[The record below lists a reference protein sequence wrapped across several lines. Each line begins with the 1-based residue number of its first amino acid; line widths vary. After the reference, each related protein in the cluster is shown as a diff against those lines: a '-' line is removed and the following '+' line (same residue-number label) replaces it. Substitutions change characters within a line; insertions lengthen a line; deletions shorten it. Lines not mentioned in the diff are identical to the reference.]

1 LFAATVDLA
10 VITPSYALSK
20 PLRRRLVRIALAQVD
35 ATLGDVEANVARAR
49 HTLGEAGHL
58 GAELTVFPELQLSGY
73 ALATTNRDTAR
84 SVDELAELADDST
97 AVWAFHERAGERT
110 FNSAAY
116 FQDGSLV
123 HVHRKLYLTDYPP
136 FSEDVSYAPGETM
149 RAFDTSFGRAAI
161 LICNDA
167 WQAALPF
174 LAVHD
179 GAQILLVP
187 ACSSTAVVEAETYW
201 RELTRFYARMLQ
213 CYVVFV
219 NRVGSEGDFTFWG
232 GSHVVDPWGEVVA
245 EARRFEEELLVA
257 DVDVERVEERRLEL
271 PLVRNPRL
279 DLLAAEIQRL
289 RKGTRANV
297 H

>member
-1 LFAATVDLA
+1 M
-10 VITPSYALSK
+10 
-20 PLRRRLVRIALAQVD
+20 RIALAQVD
-35 ATLGDVEANVARAR
+35 SELGDVDANAARAR
-49 HTLGEAGHL
+49 ETLAAAAVA

-73 ALATTNRDTAR
+73 ALAAADRETAR
-84 SVDELAELADDST
+84 SVDELSDLAADST
-97 AVWAFHERAGERT
+97 AVLAFHERSGERT

-116 FQDGSLV
+116 FEDGALL
-123 HVHRKLYLTDYPP
+123 HVHRKLYLTDYAP
-136 FSEDVSYAPGETM
+136 FSEELSYSPGEAL

-167 WQAALPF
+167 WQAMLPF

-187 ACSSTAVVEAETYW
+187 SCSSTAVVEAESYW

-219 NRVGSEGDFTFWG
+219 NRVGSEGGFTFWG
-232 GSHVVDPWGEVVA
+232 GSHVVDPRGEVVA

-257 DVDVERVEERRLEL
+257 DVDLARVEERRLEL

-279 DLLAAEIQRL
+279 DLLAAEVQRL
-289 RKGTRANV
+289 RKGTRTHV